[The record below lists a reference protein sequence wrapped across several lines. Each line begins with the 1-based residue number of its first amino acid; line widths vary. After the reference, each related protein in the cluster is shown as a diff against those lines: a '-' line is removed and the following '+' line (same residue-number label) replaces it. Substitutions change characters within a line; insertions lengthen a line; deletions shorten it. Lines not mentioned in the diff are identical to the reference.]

1 VIGAALLLQVAT
13 ATVQG
18 DVVRI
23 VGADTVAAAGARVV
37 LHRVGDSL
45 QGPLDSLHA
54 NADGH
59 FRFAVRTALDAND
72 VLLVSAR
79 WHGIEYFAPPVAG
92 STAVRVVVS
101 DTSAQAAVQ
110 VAARHLVIGGPAPD
124 GTRDVVDLLI
134 LRNAGGLTR
143 TGPDSLAPTWQMRI
157 PPHVAN
163 VQLGD
168 ADFARETF
176 DLHGDTLFL
185 SAPIPPGERQF
196 FLQYQIPP
204 GARTLE
210 VPLEPAADTITVLAE
225 EQALEVSAGL
235 VRQGSE
241 TVAGRAFARWTGG
254 ALGSLAL
261 RFPGSR
267 GTPAWLLPG
276 LIAAVALPLAWITAR
291 AIRRPH

>member
-1 VIGAALLLQVAT
+1 VIAAALLLQVAT

-18 DVVRI
+18 DVVRL
-23 VGADTVAAAGARVV
+23 VGDDTVAAAGARVV

-45 QGPLDSLHA
+45 QGPLDSLR
-54 NADGH
+54 ADARGG
-59 FRFAVRTALDAND
+59 FRFAVRAALDPTD

-92 STAVRVVVS
+92 TTPVRVVVS
-101 DTSAQAAVQ
+101 DTSGQASVQ
-110 VAARHLVIGGPAPD
+110 VAARHLVIGGPAAD

-134 LRNAGGLTR
+134 LRNPGNLTR
-143 TGPDSLAPTWQMRI
+143 TGADSLAPTWQMRI

-185 SAPIPPGERQF
+185 TAPIPPGERQF

-210 VPLEPAADTITVLAE
+210 VPLAPVADTITVLAE
-225 EQALEVSAGL
+225 EQSLEVSEGL
-235 VRQGSE
+235 TRQGSE
-241 TVAGRAFARWTGG
+241 TVSGRAFARWSGG
-254 ALGSLAL
+254 PLAALSL

-267 GTPAWLLPG
+267 GTPGWLLPV
-276 LIAAVALPLAWITAR
+276 LVAALVGPLLWITGR
-291 AIRRPH
+291 AIRRPR